1 MSAPDNLGRTTNPP
15 VFFPLRSGL
24 RRIVPPEMQLEV
36 DLSERLDAH
45 DLIPTVDSMQG
56 PMPVVETKQL

>member
-1 MSAPDNLGRTTNPP
+1 
-15 VFFPLRSGL
+15 
-24 RRIVPPEMQLEV
+24 MQLEV